1 MIKVI
6 LTGSN
11 GTMGKK
17 VIEVLKENNAF
28 EIVAGVDRTFN
39 ETFQFKQFKTIQA
52 VDVEADVLI
61 DFSHYTLVSDI
72 LDYLKDTKTP
82 GVICTT
88 GLEDETIEKLEAYAK
103 DVPLFKS
110 GNMSLGI
117 NLLIDLVKKASAVL
131 QDKYD
136 VEIIEK
142 HHNKKV
148 DSPSGTAK
156 MIADG
161 INEEFNNAKNYTYGR
176 KGTDTKRTKDEIGIH
191 AIRGGTIVGEHS
203 VIFAG
208 NDEILEIKHSALSKN
223 VFVEGALKA
232 AKFLIDKEPKLYTM
246 NDLLT

>member
-1 MIKVI
+1 MIKLI

-17 VIEVLKENNAF
+17 VIDVLKENNTF
-28 EIVAGVDRTFN
+28 KIVAGVDRTFN
-39 ETFQFKQFKTIQA
+39 ESVDFQQFKTIQD

-61 DFSHYTLVSDI
+61 DFSHYTLVPDI
-72 LDYLKDTKTP
+72 LDYCKATQTP

-88 GLEDETIEKLEAYAK
+88 GLEEQTIKTLEAYAK
-103 DVPLFKS
+103 EVALFKS

-117 NLLIDLVKKASAVL
+117 NLLIDLVTKASDVL
-131 QDKYD
+131 QDKFD
-136 VEIIEK
+136 IEIIEK

-148 DSPSGTAK
+148 DAPSGTAK

-161 INEEFNNAKNYTYGR
+161 INEAFNQEKNYTYGR
-176 KGTDTKRTKDEIGIH
+176 KGSDTKRTPDEIGIH

-208 NDEILEIKHSALSKN
+208 NDEILEIKHSALSKK

-232 AKFLIDKEPKLYTM
+232 AKFIINKDPKLYNM